1 MRIFYV
7 LRTQTGKTTDFN
19 KEYALWTSQTSHSS
33 FNYKEI
39 NDDLS
44 KSNKGL

>member
-1 MRIFYV
+1 MRKFYV

-19 KEYALWTSQTSHSS
+19 KEYALWTSHSS

-39 NDDLS
+39 NDDFS